1 MGENNRGG
9 AELRAASAAVGA
21 ADTTVIIGAGPG
33 GLTAAHELSAA
44 GRPVVVVEQDPQH
57 VGGIARTVSYKGFRF
72 DIGGHRFFSKS
83 AEIEKLWGDILGD
96 RMLERER
103 LSRIYYRGRFFK
115 YPLETWDAL
124 SQLGLF
130 QSAACML
137 SYLAARVRPNRDIR
151 SFEDW
156 VVNAFGRRLYETFF
170 RSYTEKVWGIPCS
183 EISADWAAQR
193 IKDLSMR
200 VLIKRAL
207 GLGKRNGPVIKTLI
221 DRFRYPLHG
230 PGEMWEELAKT
241 IQSRGAALKMGE
253 SVVAV
258 QRGQGGVS
266 SITTAAA
273 DGSKHTYTGSHF
285 ISTMP
290 IRELI
295 GALDPPAPTEV
306 AEAARS
312 LRYRDFITV
321 ALIIDD
327 PELFPDNW
335 IYIHEPGVNVGRIQN
350 FKNWSPGMVP
360 DPRYTV
366 LGLEYFC
373 FDSDSMW
380 SSPDADLVALGTREL
395 AKLGLSKQAKVVDGT
410 VVRQRAAYPVYDGDY
425 RRAVDVIREFIER
438 EMPNLQLVGRNGMH
452 KYNNQDHAM
461 MTGLMAARNIM
472 GASYDLWRVNSDA
485 QYLEEDGGA
494 EQGSRMV
501 PRRLE
506 AETEPEPEQH
516 SNVALEGASS
526 R

>member
-1 MGENNRGG
+1 M
-9 AELRAASAAVGA
+9 
-21 ADTTVIIGAGPG
+21 
-33 GLTAAHELSAA
+33 
-44 GRPVVVVEQDPQH
+44 
-57 VGGIARTVSYKGFRF
+57 
-72 DIGGHRFFSKS
+72 
-83 AEIEKLWGDILGD
+83 
-96 RMLERER
+96 
-103 LSRIYYRGRFFK
+103 
-115 YPLETWDAL
+115 
-124 SQLGLF
+124 
-130 QSAACML
+130 
-137 SYLAARVRPNRDIR
+137 
-151 SFEDW
+151 
-156 VVNAFGRRLYETFF
+156 VNAFGRRLYETFF

-207 GLGKRNGPVIKTLI
+207 GFGNRGQVIKTLI
-221 DRFRYPLHG
+221 DRFRYPMHG

-241 IQSRGAALKMGE
+241 VQSRGTALKMGE
-253 SVVAV
+253 SVVAI
-258 QRGQGGVS
+258 QRGKGGVS

-273 DGSKHTYTGSHF
+273 DGRHTYTGSHF

-295 GALDPPAPTEV
+295 GALDPPAPPEV
-306 AEAARS
+306 AQAARS

-321 ALIIDD
+321 ALIIDE

-335 IYIHEPGVNVGRIQN
+335 IYIHEPGVSVGRIQN

-360 DPRYTV
+360 DQRYTV

-380 SSPDADLVALGTREL
+380 SSADADLVALGTREL
-395 AKLGLSKQAKVVDGT
+395 AKLGLSKEAQVIDGT
-410 VVRQRAAYPVYDGDY
+410 VVRQRAAYPVYDGEY
-425 RRAVDVIREFIER
+425 RQAVDVIREFIER

-485 QYLEEDGGA
+485 QYLEEESGA

-506 AETEPEPEQH
+506 AEPAPEHH
-516 SNVALEGASS
+516 SNVALESATS

>member
-1 MGENNRGG
+1 MAGQKKNDFAGSARP
-9 AELRAASAAVGA
+9 ASPKITS
-21 ADTTVIIGAGPG
+21 ADTTVIIGAGPA

-44 GRPVVVVEQDPQH
+44 GRPVVVVEQDREH
-57 VGGIARTVSYKGFRF
+57 VGGIARTVNYKGFRF
-72 DIGGHRFFSKS
+72 DIGGHRFFSKN
-83 AEIEKLWGDILGD
+83 AEIEQLWRDILGD

-124 SQLGLF
+124 SQLGIY

-137 SYLAARVRPNRDIR
+137 SYLAARVWPRREIR

-200 VLIKRAL
+200 VLIRRAL
-207 GLGKRNGPVIKTLI
+207 GLGSRNGPVIKTLI

-230 PGEMWEELAKT
+230 PGEMWEQLART
-241 IQSRGAALKMGE
+241 VQSRGTVLKMGE
-253 SVVAV
+253 SVTAIQR
-258 QRGQGGVS
+258 QRGGVT
-266 SITTAAA
+266 SITTTAA
-273 DGSKHTYTGSHF
+273 DGQHTYPASHF

-295 GALDPPAPTEV
+295 GALDPPAPPEV

-321 ALIIDD
+321 ALILDE
-327 PELFPDNW
+327 PALFPDNW
-335 IYIHEPGVNVGRIQN
+335 IYIHEPEVSVGRIQN

-380 SSPDADLVALGTREL
+380 SASDADLVALGTREL
-395 AKLGLSKQAKVVDGT
+395 AKLGLAKEAQVVDGT
-410 VVRQRAAYPVYDGDY
+410 VVRQRAAYPVYDGEY
-425 RRAVDVIREFIER
+425 RRAVDVIRDFIER
-438 EMPNLQLVGRNGMH
+438 EIPNLQLAGRNGMH

-461 MTGLMAARNIM
+461 MTALMAARNIM

-485 QYLEEDGGA
+485 LYLEEESGA

-501 PRRLE
+501 PRRI
-506 AETEPEPEQH
+506 EPDPKQH
-516 SNVALEGASS
+516 SGEELETVPG

>member
-1 MGENNRGG
+1 MDGHKSNGSRSVARTVSLG
-9 AELRAASAAVGA
+9 SVVS
-21 ADTTVIIGAGPG
+21 DTTVIIGAGPG
-33 GLTAAHELSAA
+33 GLTAAYELSAA
-44 GRPVVVVEQDPQH
+44 GRPVVVVEQDPQY
-57 VGGIARTVSYKGFRF
+57 VGGIARTVSYNGFRF

-207 GLGKRNGPVIKTLI
+207 GLGKRNGPIIKTLI

-230 PGEMWEELAKT
+230 PGEMWEELART
-241 IQSRGAALKMGE
+241 IQSRGASLKMGE
-253 SVVAV
+253 SVVGV
-258 QRGQGGVS
+258 QRGKGGVA

-273 DGSKHTYTGSHF
+273 DGNRHTYTGRHF

-295 GALDPPAPTEV
+295 GVLDPAAPPEV
-306 AEAARS
+306 AEAASS

-335 IYIHEPGVNVGRIQN
+335 IYIHEPGVSVGRIQN

-380 SSPDADLVALGTREL
+380 SAPDADLVALGTREL

-506 AETEPEPEQH
+506 AEAH
-516 SNVALEGASS
+516 SSVLVASVPD